1 MKKAALATS
10 YKFNI
15 NRSVGMGTTIRFSLG
30 VTKEAVGRAF
40 KNARINPL
48 TVAQTTIRELNI
60 KLIESESKNASLKA
74 KVVLLLKENAGY
86 KKRIQSERKQMS
98 EKKSVEEV
106 LAKSQRGG
114 TPWLEP
120 MREWI
125 KDASLLDG
133 IAKND
138 DLLSKKSS
146 LQKIFGSN
154 LTLRN
159 KKVEEIPVKQ
169 WATLCVARKNF
180 SKNRESFIVAR
191 PSSKL
196 PNDGLHESIQ
206 VSERDAQPNENVF
219 GRMRNGVA
227 RFCHLL
233 APMPSFAPAFS
244 TLYHSDTHQPRCAI
258 LREWRNGTTR
268 NLKRCLLL
276 KNTFNKLLQS
286 LGNALNVH
294 ISKSLISYKGLI
306 PLLHKLN
313 ASIFADSFKIRIK
326 TLRASYAGRGRN

>member
-138 DLLSKKSS
+138 DLPSKKSS

-180 SKNRESFIVAR
+180 SKNRESI
-191 PSSKL
+191 
-196 PNDGLHESIQ
+196 I
-206 VSERDAQPNENVF
+206 
-219 GRMRNGVA
+219 
-227 RFCHLL
+227 L
-233 APMPSFAPAFS
+233 APRVGFEPTTNSLTASCATTAP
-244 TLYHSDTHQPRCAI
+244 PGNPPI
-258 LREWRNGTTR
+258 LPYYAEFV
-268 NLKRCLLL
+268 K
-276 KNTFNKLLQS
+276 
-286 LGNALNVH
+286 V
-294 ISKSLISYKGLI
+294 KGLEQV
-306 PLLHKLN
+306 
-313 ASIFADSFKIRIK
+313 R
-326 TLRASYAGRGRN
+326 LRGQYGSDRALSCAL